1 MPVIR
6 ALLYVKTALHCA
18 LHNEFQ
24 KTQLLIV
31 VSYWGLILLMRHVN
45 IFH

>member
-6 ALLYVKTALHCA
+6 ALRDVKTALHCA
-18 LHNEFQ
+18 LRNEFQ

-31 VSYWGLILLMRHVN
+31 VSYWGLILLMRYVN
-45 IFH
+45 TLH